1 MAGQQ
6 DIFIKIDGIKG
17 EARDAKHKGEIDV
30 ESFSWGVSQTG
41 TMQKGGGG
49 GAGKVNVQDLT
60 FLHRL
65 DAASP
70 LLLLACCNGQHIK
83 DALLTARKAGED
95 PVEYLKIKMTDVLI
109 TSVTPA
115 GDGAQDH
122 TLESVSLN
130 FAKVEVEFTPQDAKG
145 KPGGPVKM
153 GWDIAE
159 NKKV

>member
-41 TMQKGGGG
+41 TMHKGGGG
-49 GAGKVNVQDLT
+49 GAGKVKVQDLT
-60 FLHRL
+60 FLHRT
-65 DAASP
+65 DTATP

-83 DALLTARKAGED
+83 DALLTARKAGEE

-109 TSVTPA
+109 TSVTPS
-115 GDGAQDH
+115 GDGSQDH

-130 FAKVEVEFTPQDAKG
+130 FSKLEIEFTPQDEKG

-153 GWDIAE
+153 GWDIAG

>member
-49 GAGKVNVQDLT
+49 GTGKVTVQDLT
-60 FLHRL
+60 FLHRT

-70 LLLLACCNGQHIK
+70 LLLLACCNGKHLK

-109 TSVTPA
+109 TSVAPS

-130 FAKVEVEFTPQDAKG
+130 FAKVEVEFTPQDEKG
-145 KPGGPVKM
+145 KPSGPVKM